1 LIQDAFWK
9 AAEDKT
15 TIIIAHRL
23 STIIKAEKI
32 VVMEKGE
39 IKEIGSHRQLL
50 ADKNSLYSK
59 FWELQSSRQI

>member
-9 AAEDKT
+9 ASENKT

-32 VVMEKGE
+32 VVMQKGE

-50 ADKNSLYSK
+50 ADEQSLYSK
-59 FWELQSSRQI
+59 FWRLQSEKQE

>member
-1 LIQDAFWK
+1 MLFWK
-9 AAEDKT
+9 AAEGKT

-23 STIIKAEKI
+23 STIIRAEKI

-50 ADKNSLYSK
+50 ADENSLYSK
-59 FWELQSSRQI
+59 FWKLQSSEKKE